1 MTEILIE
8 NHATSNFIEVKKIDK
23 FMVHLMMENS
33 QFVLGTTFEKIQ
45 KESIKSQVPYQ
56 NYN

>member
-8 NHATSNFIEVKKIDK
+8 NHTTSNFIEVKKIDK

-33 QFVLGTTFEKIQ
+33 QFALDTTFEKIQ
-45 KESIKSQVPYQ
+45 KKV
-56 NYN
+56 